1 MLEGLK
7 DKDEGVAK
15 GRRVIE
21 VAGVLRFGGLLGVGD
36 VAGRSD
42 RRMAADGSLGIITAL
57 KGSWPFTRMLF

>member
-7 DKDEGVAK
+7 DKDEGGSQRQKSNRSSWCFAI
-15 GRRVIE
+15 RRV
-21 VAGVLRFGGLLGVGD
+21 VGD